1 MSHCVEVV
9 SHSKVKVEENKMKVI
24 FLNPTCQDFRRG
36 RIDGCLVVDG
46 IRADYFVSGC
56 GKSVLVELKGCNV
69 DHACKQLFA
78 AAEHE
83 NVKPLLTGKLGFLII
98 CSKFPSNTTSVQIA
112 QDKAKKKYGSK
123 LLVLTK
129 ERTLSMEAF

>member
-1 MSHCVEVV
+1 MVSV
-9 SHSKVKVEENKMKVI
+9 SHSKVKVEENKMKVV
-24 FLNPTCQDFRRG
+24 FLNPDCSEFKKG
-36 RIDGCLVVDG
+36 RIDGCLVQEG

-56 GKSVLVELKGCNV
+56 GRTVLVELKGCNV

-78 AAEHE
+78 AAEHQ
-83 NVKPLLTGKLGFLII
+83 NVKPHLTGKLGFLII

-123 LLVLTK
+123 LLVLTR
-129 ERTLSMEAF
+129 ERTLSMECF